1 MERGTGPFRP
11 AASGRRRKTAEKGN
25 TMLAFAA
32 SSTLGA
38 APSLQS
44 QSDLTALEPQ
54 LQSLS
59 ESFARRAPEQ
69 AATHNQCVARCKDRY
84 DSYLVVN
91 GTHPAGLDDRL
102 FIIRRAHELATSLCA
117 RLVLATPHDMLT
129 QYHNHGKEV
138 QRVWWWDRYFDLPL
152 EPPILSLDQFD
163 QQAVALVEIGP
174 TLGRVRADQALPA
187 DFDEQLALDYAAAS
201 AASLPYVWT
210 LTLCYLDWY
219 QRAAT
224 LVPELCK
231 DQETYA
237 ASSLVRLAAAGAKQ
251 AMGLTDQ
258 SLFTLHVRRTDVE
271 KGRVAE
277 ATNCN
282 TTVSRVVDYMR
293 CAADRAQED
302 ERSTD
307 ATHGYSCHAGQGES
321 GTSFLATEAE
331 SVTECS
337 QSCEEDNRCVAFD
350 VAFPSSFVAGDAD
363 NCRLYG
369 PNTPSLGETS
379 PSYFAGNLYCS
390 KPKLVLFTDE
400 TDETYISELTAELAK
415 LPQWRA
421 GVVHGDSVIESL
433 LDASDREWPDLKH
446 TARPPRFQLVPTP
459 HARRS
464 YAAVA
469 RRVLCSPARVLRWQ
483 AWTTRSPTRW
493 RVS

>member
-1 MERGTGPFRP
+1 
-11 AASGRRRKTAEKGN
+11 
-25 TMLAFAA
+25 MLALGAA
-32 SSTLGA
+32 SSSLGA
-38 APSLQS
+38 PQS
-44 QSDLTALEPQ
+44 QSDPTALQPQ

-59 ESFARRAPEQ
+59 ESFARRVPEQ

-117 RLVLATPHDMLT
+117 RLVLATPHDMLN

-138 QRVWWWDRYFDLPL
+138 QRTWWWDRYFDLPL

-163 QQAVALVEIGP
+163 QQAVALAEIGP
-174 TLGRVRADQALPA
+174 TIGRSRADRALPA

-201 AASLPYVWT
+201 GASQPYVWT

-277 ATNCN
+277 ATKCN
-282 TTVSRVVDYMR
+282 TTVSRVVEYMR
-293 CAADRAQED
+293 CAADRAQAD
-302 ERSTD
+302 KRSAD
-307 ATHGYSCHAGQGES
+307 ANGSYSCQPGQGES
-321 GTSFLATEAE
+321 GASFLATEAD
-331 SVTECS
+331 SVSECS
-337 QSCEEDNRCVAFD
+337 HSCDEDNRCVAFD
-350 VAFPSSFVAGDAD
+350 VSFPSSFVAGESG

-369 PNTPSLGETS
+369 PNTPSLGEAS
-379 PSYFAGNLYCS
+379 ARSFAGSLYCS
-390 KPKLVLFTDE
+390 QPKLVLFTDE
-400 TDETYISELTAELAK
+400 TDAAYISELTAELAK

-433 LDASDREWPDLKH
+433 LDASDREWPQLEH
-446 TARPPRFQLVPTP
+446 VAPAHHHSRAPIPRARLG
-459 HARRS
+459 

-469 RRVLCSPARVLRWQ
+469 RRVLCSPALARRWQ

>member
-1 MERGTGPFRP
+1 
-11 AASGRRRKTAEKGN
+11 
-25 TMLAFAA
+25 MLLCAAA
-32 SSTLGA
+32 SSLA

-59 ESFARRAPEQ
+59 ESFARRVPAQ

-91 GTHPAGLDDRL
+91 ATHPAGLDDRL

-129 QYHNHGKEV
+129 QFHNHGKEV

-163 QQAVALVEIGP
+163 QQAVPLVEIGP
-174 TLGRVRADQALPA
+174 SLGRVRADQALPA

-258 SLFTLHVRRTDVE
+258 NLFTLHVRRTDVE

-282 TTVSRVVDYMR
+282 TTVSRVVEYMR
-293 CAADRAQED
+293 CAADGPQED
-302 ERSTD
+302 ERPTD
-307 ATHGYSCHAGQGES
+307 ANHSYSCQPGQGES
-321 GTSFLATEAE
+321 GASFLATEAE
-331 SVTECS
+331 TVTDCS
-337 QSCEEDNRCVAFD
+337 KSCEEDNRCVGFD
-350 VAFPSSFVAGDAD
+350 VAFPSSFVAGDTD

-369 PNTPSLGETS
+369 PNTPRLGDIS

-421 GVVHGDSVIESL
+421 GVVHGDSVIEKL
-433 LDASDREWPDLKH
+433 LDASDRKSPDLK
-446 TARPPRFQLVPTP
+446 
-459 HARRS
+459 
-464 YAAVA
+464 
-469 RRVLCSPARVLRWQ
+469 
-483 AWTTRSPTRW
+483 TRSPLPTTRVECCDGGGACSAHP
-493 RVS
+493 RERC